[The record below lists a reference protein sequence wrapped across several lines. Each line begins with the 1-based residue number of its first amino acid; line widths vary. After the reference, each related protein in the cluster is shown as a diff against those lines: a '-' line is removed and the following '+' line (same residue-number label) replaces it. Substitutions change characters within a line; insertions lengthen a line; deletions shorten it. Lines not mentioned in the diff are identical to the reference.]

1 MPFGTRWIG
10 ILVRLKKLLKG
21 ECDGVEI
28 TSKIDTHCKYK
39 IFQKDERGWGK
50 MNILVCIKQVPDT
63 KIIKVNPKTNTLD
76 RSSAPAILNPYDAHA
91 VEEAV
96 RLKKIHGGKVVVLS
110 MGPPQAKE
118 AIKKCVEIGADEG
131 YLISDRRFAGAD
143 TLATSY
149 ALYKAI
155 QKLMDED
162 GIDLVLCGK
171 HAIDGDTGQVGP
183 GIARRMEIPPLTNV
197 IKVEEVDPAEK
208 MIKVRRKI
216 ENGYEIIQST
226 LPCLLTVEK
235 EINEV
240 AYSPLP
246 NMLRAAR
253 YNPIVWTVDDLKDV
267 DMKQLGLKGSPT
279 IVGKMWPPAKSD
291 GAQMLDDEGDVK
303 KQAEKIV
310 SLVLEKRELFEAK
323 GGER

>member
-1 MPFGTRWIG
+1 
-10 ILVRLKKLLKG
+10 
-21 ECDGVEI
+21 
-28 TSKIDTHCKYK
+28 
-39 IFQKDERGWGK
+39 

-96 RLKKIHGGKVVVLS
+96 RLKEKHGGKVIVLS
-110 MGPPQAKE
+110 MGPPQAAN
-118 AIKKCVEIGADEG
+118 AIRKCVEIGADEG
-131 YLISDRRFAGAD
+131 YLISDRKFAGAD

-155 QKLMDED
+155 EKLEKEQ
-162 GIDLVLCGK
+162 GVDLVLCGK

-183 GIARRMEIPPLTNV
+183 GIARRMGIPPLTNV
-197 IKVEEVDPAEK
+197 ISVKEADTEK
-208 MIKVRRKI
+208 KKIQVNRKI
-216 ENGYEIIQST
+216 EDGHEVIEST

-235 EINEV
+235 EINQV

-246 NMLRAAR
+246 NMMRAAR
-253 YNPIVWTVDDLKDV
+253 YKPTVWTVDDLEDV

-279 IVGKMWPPAKSD
+279 IVGRMWPPEKSS
-291 GAQMLDDEGDVK
+291 GAEMVEGSAEEKVK
-303 KQAEKIV
+303 RVV
-310 SLVLEKRELFEAK
+310 SVLLEKPELFAAK
-323 GGER
+323 GGEKE

>member
-1 MPFGTRWIG
+1 
-10 ILVRLKKLLKG
+10 
-21 ECDGVEI
+21 
-28 TSKIDTHCKYK
+28 
-39 IFQKDERGWGK
+39 

-96 RLKKIHGGKVVVLS
+96 RLREKHGGKVTVLS
-110 MGPPQAKE
+110 MGPPQAKM
-118 AIKKCVEIGADEG
+118 AIRKCVEIGADEG
-131 YLISDRRFAGAD
+131 YLISDKKFAGAD

-149 ALYKAI
+149 ALFKAVEKL
-155 QKLMDED
+155 QKED
-162 GIDLVLCGK
+162 GVDLVLCGK

-197 IKVEEVDPAEK
+197 IKVEEVDLDNQTL
-208 MIKVRRKI
+208 KVARKI
-216 ENGYEIIQST
+216 ENGHEVIQST
-226 LPCLLTVEK
+226 LPWLLTVEK
-235 EINEV
+235 DMNEV

-253 YNPIVWTVDDLKDV
+253 YEPTVWTVDDLDDV

-279 IVGKMWPPAKSD
+279 IVGKMWPPEKSS
-291 GAQMLDDEGDVK
+291 GAEMIEGDTKEQVK
-303 KQAEKIV
+303 KLLDV
-310 SLVLEKRELFEAK
+310 TLEKRELFGVK
-323 GGER
+323 GGEK

>member
-1 MPFGTRWIG
+1 
-10 ILVRLKKLLKG
+10 
-21 ECDGVEI
+21 
-28 TSKIDTHCKYK
+28 
-39 IFQKDERGWGK
+39 

-96 RLKKIHGGKVVVLS
+96 RLRAIHGGKVTVLS
-110 MGPPQAKE
+110 MGPPQARE
-118 AIKKCVEIGADEG
+118 AIKKCIQIGADEG
-131 YLISDRRFAGAD
+131 FLISDRRFAGAD

-155 QKLMDED
+155 DKMMNED
-162 GIDLVLCGK
+162 GVDLVLCGK

-183 GIARRMEIPPLTNV
+183 GIARRMGIPPLTNV
-197 IKVEEVDPAEK
+197 ILVEEVDLEGRK
-208 MIKVRRKI
+208 MKVRRKI
-216 ENGYEIIQST
+216 ENGYEVLQSD

-240 AYSPLP
+240 AYSPMP

-253 YNPIVWTVDDLKDV
+253 YNPTVWTVDDLNDV
-267 DMKQLGLKGSPT
+267 DIKQLGLKGSPT
-279 IVGKMWPPAKSD
+279 IVGKMWPPAKSE
-291 GAQMLDDEGDVK
+291 GAQIIEGDTK
-303 KQAEKIV
+303 KQAAEIV
-310 SLVLEKRELFEAK
+310 SILLQKKELFEVK
-323 GGER
+323 GGEQA

>member
-1 MPFGTRWIG
+1 
-10 ILVRLKKLLKG
+10 
-21 ECDGVEI
+21 
-28 TSKIDTHCKYK
+28 
-39 IFQKDERGWGK
+39 

-63 KIIKVNPKTNTLD
+63 KIIKINPKTNTLD

-91 VEEAV
+91 VQEAV
-96 RLKKIHGGKVVVLS
+96 RLKEVHGGKVTVLS
-110 MGPPQAKE
+110 MGPPQAKV

-155 QKLMDED
+155 QKLMDEQ

-197 IKVEEVDPAEK
+197 IKVEEVDLKEK
-208 MIKVRRKI
+208 RMKVRRKI
-216 ENGYEIIQST
+216 EDGYELIQSE

-235 EINEV
+235 EINDV

-246 NMLRAAR
+246 NMIKAAR
-253 YNPIVWTVDDLKDV
+253 YNPIVWTVDDLDDV
-267 DMKQLGLKGSPT
+267 DIKQLGLKGSPT
-279 IVGKMWPPAKSD
+279 IVGKMWPPEKSA
-291 GAQMLDDEGDVK
+291 GAEMIDGDVK
-303 KQAEKIV
+303 KQAKA
-310 SLVLEKRELFEAK
+310 LVEHMLEKRELFEVK
-323 GGER
+323 GGEKV